1 MKVISNRFL
10 ISSIVSI
17 ICIILLQSISSAA
30 RDFSVLIDPG
40 HGGSANGTSGTL
52 NGTTY
57 YEDDLNL
64 DYANNLYS
72 KIDNNSNHPFLPFQ
86 TRVADVIVLNS
97 KRAKMANNES
107 GTEQDAN
114 DDYIPSGGVDIFLS
128 IHCNGGSATNPGT
141 ETLYYASSD
150 AGMKLATIVHQFFMK
165 SVRGVFTSA
174 NSRWVKTENITVLSD
189 TKMPAILV
197 ETDFMCVQDALKA
210 MITSA
215 YKNAVGTGLNDALL
229 LVDPGFK
236 QHCWGFTEIT
246 GSLSYYQ
253 NWGGPGLIPVL
264 IRNTTS
270 HGSVGQPINP
280 EYVTYYQRDGSLYI
294 DEGVTI
300 VLDDKVIFCEGTNGE
315 IIDDGAELV
324 IGQGSSFN
332 GVTTGIED
340 YVNITLA
347 PDYLEQNS
355 SGNIV
360 RAQACDVE
368 PYGNICDLSAC
379 ELFGRSIEGDVL
391 LSESCTMYDIIN
403 GYWEF
408 EMSVPSLAGW
418 NNTWIR
424 NCEENDYIQAY
435 FKVINGSISDVS
447 SVLIL
452 SPPTTS
458 GTISKNE
465 SWAGT
470 LTLTGNVT
478 ISSGVALYIL
488 PGTTVK
494 FNSGKSLNVYGILDA
509 QGTEVAP
516 IFFTSSQSSPSIG
529 DWYRI
534 YFGST
539 SDDANC
545 ILKFCEIEYANY
557 GVYAYSSYPTVHSCW
572 IHDNTYGL
580 RGSSS
585 SMIVNNNKIYNNSQD
600 GGYYYGGTPKFYTN
614 TFYSNTGNGLK
625 FYYSSGKIG
634 YTSGTSQGKN
644 EIRDNGSW
652 GIYAQHLTEIFMGS
666 SDSENN
672 RIGGYNAVMNNV
684 INEVCS
690 YDAHVEAE
698 YNYWGTSSP
707 TSGLFTLVYGGT
719 IDYLPPV
726 TSNPNGGSG
735 LSKSVGSSVLDNI
748 ANNGHNRWA
757 GYDPANLNMDK
768 LSDLWLYGLELT
780 LHNCPGKAI
789 EIYKLLIEK
798 FPESKE
804 AKKAMVKI
812 HHLLRESDEKSQ
824 ENYFDNLLQKERAL
838 KEEYKSTALTL
849 AAHTYIDMDQPIQ
862 AVRTFEKVVEE
873 YPDSSY
879 ALDALFS
886 LFMLNLNSFM
896 DTSSARAYLEIM
908 KREYPCDDQTLIAQT
923 DMGEKV
929 DWSVLNSKQLPKPRT
944 ETIDIPT
951 KFALHNNYP
960 NPFNPITN
968 IRFDLPEATYVTI
981 TIYDITGREVV
992 KLVNRNMN
1000 PGYRH
1005 LIWNARDK
1013 YGHNVSSGIYIY
1025 QMRTS
1030 AGFNKTKKMMLVR

>member
-1 MKVISNRFL
+1 MKVVSRRFL
-10 ISSIVSI
+10 ISNIISIF
-17 ICIILLQSISSAA
+17 CIILLQSASSAA

-40 HGGSANGTSGTL
+40 HGGSVNGTSGTL

-64 DYANNLYS
+64 DYADNLYS
-72 KIDNNSNHPFLPFQ
+72 KIDNNADHPFLPFQ
-86 TRVADVIVLNS
+86 TRIADVEVPNID
-97 KRAKMANNES
+97 RANMANNANND
-107 GTEQDAN
+107 QYDAYDYKIP
-114 DDYIPSGGVDIFLS
+114 DDGVDIFLS

-174 NSRWVKTENITVLSD
+174 NSRWVKTENITVLSA
-189 TKMPAILV
+189 TTMPAILV
-197 ETDFMCVQDALKA
+197 ETDFMCVESALAA
-210 MITSA
+210 MITSN
-215 YKNAVGTGLNDALL
+215 YKNAVGTGLHDALL

-246 GSLSYYQ
+246 GSLSYNQ
-253 NWGGPGLIPVL
+253 DWGAAPIL

-270 HGSVGQPINP
+270 HGSVSQPIYP
-280 EYVTYYQRDGSLYI
+280 EYVTYYQSNGSLYI
-294 DEGVTI
+294 WDGTTV

-340 YVNITLA
+340 YVYITLA

-355 SGNIV
+355 IGNIV
-360 RAQACDVE
+360 RAQADDVE
-368 PYGNICDLSAC
+368 PYGNISDLSGC
-379 ELFGRSIEGDVL
+379 ELYGRSIEGDVL
-391 LSESCTMYDIIN
+391 LSESCAMYDIIN

-408 EMSVPSLAGW
+408 EMDVPSLAGW

-424 NCEENDYIQAY
+424 DSEENNYIQAY
-435 FKVINGSISDVS
+435 FKVINGAISAVT

-458 GTISKNE
+458 GTIINNE
-465 SWAGT
+465 SWAGIH
-470 LTLTGNVT
+470 TLTGDVT
-478 ISSGVALYIL
+478 ISSGIALYIL

-494 FNSGKSLNVYGILDA
+494 FNSGKRLNVYGTLDA
-509 QGTEVAP
+509 QGTAEAP
-516 IFFTSSQSSPSIG
+516 IFFTSSQSSPSAG
-529 DWYRI
+529 DWYGI
-534 YFGST
+534 YFGNS
-539 SDDANC
+539 SIDASC
-545 ILKFCEIEYANY
+545 ILKYCDIRYATY
-557 GVYAYSSYPTVHSCW
+557 GVYAYSSYPTVHSCR
-572 IHDNTYGL
+572 IHNNTYGL
-580 RGSSS
+580 RGNSS

-600 GGYYYGGTPKFYTN
+600 GGYLYGGSPRFYNN
-614 TFYSNTGNGLK
+614 TVYSNTGNGLK
-625 FYYSSGKIG
+625 FFLSSGKIG

-652 GIYAQHLTEIFMGS
+652 GIRAQELTEIFMGS
-666 SDSENN
+666 SDSEGN
-672 RIGGYNAVMNNV
+672 RIGGYNAVMDNV

-707 TSGLFTLVYGGT
+707 TSSLFTLVYGGT
-719 IDYLPPV
+719 IDYIPPL

-735 LSKSVGSSVLDNI
+735 LSKSVGSSGLDNI
-748 ANNGHNRWA
+748 ANNSHNRWA
-757 GYDPANLNMDK
+757 GYNPSKLNLNK
-768 LSDLWLYGLELT
+768 LSDLWLYGLELS
-780 LHNCPGKAI
+780 LHNCPEKAI
-789 EIYKLLIEK
+789 EIYKMLIEK

-824 ENYFDNLLQKERAL
+824 ENYFENLIQNKEAL
-838 KEEYKSTALTL
+838 KAEYKSTALTL
-849 AAHTYIDMDQPIQ
+849 AAHTYVDMDQPVQ
-862 AVRTFEKVVEE
+862 AVSTFEKVVEE
-873 YPDSSY
+873 YPDSSC

-886 LFMLNLNSFM
+886 LVMLNLNSFV

-908 KREYPCDDQTLIAQT
+908 KQEYPCNDQTLIART

-929 DWSVLNSKQLPKPRT
+929 DWSVLISKQTPQPKT
-944 ETIDIPT
+944 VTIDLPT
-951 KFALHNNYP
+951 KFVLHNNYP

-968 IRFDLPEATYVTI
+968 IRFDLPEATHVTI
-981 TIYDITGREVV
+981 TIYDINGREVV
-992 KLVNRNMN
+992 QLVNQNMN
-1000 PGYRH
+1000 AGYRH
-1005 LIWNARDK
+1005 IVWNAKDK
-1013 YGHNVSSGIYIY
+1013 FGCNVASGFYIY

-1030 AGFNKTKKMMLVR
+1030 AGYSKTNKMMLTR